1 MTDERDE
8 QPVVDMESLFQDEV
22 INAEQVNQT
31 IRDSGAPAGTYQSD
45 PDEYPLNAYP
55 KERELKDV
63 EGAVIGKR
71 RSIDIVGLFTGRF
84 DGADVRTRIR
94 FTISPDYG
102 KRKVYEGDQW
112 IGEYLDK
119 PDSQSKLYAQAV
131 KAYEATVKEL
141 PKGVIQLIEWLREN
155 PFRVRTMQGSNGD
168 PVVLAISPVRR
179 GR

>member
-1 MTDERDE
+1 MSEENE
-8 QPVVDMESLFQDEV
+8 QVLDIDTLFQDEV

-31 IRDSGAPAGTYQSD
+31 IRDSGAPAGTYTSN
-45 PDEYPLNAYP
+45 PEEYPLNAYV

-71 RSIDIVGLFTGRF
+71 RSIDIVGLFQMKDTK
-84 DGADVRTRIR
+84 TRIR

-112 IGEYLDK
+112 TGEYLDK
-119 PDSQSKLYAQAV
+119 PDSQSKLFAQAV
-131 KAYEATVKEL
+131 KVYEAARKEL
-141 PKGVIQLIEWLREN
+141 PKGVPQLVEFLREES
-155 PFRVRTMQGSNGD
+155 FSVRTMVGRDGE
-168 PVVLAISPVRR
+168 PVVLNVLARR

>member
-1 MTDERDE
+1 MTDETNE
-8 QPVVDMESLFQDEV
+8 QPEVTMDSLFTDEV

-71 RSIDIVGLFTGRF
+71 RSIDIVGLFSMKDTK
-84 DGADVRTRIR
+84 TRIR

-112 IGEYLDK
+112 TGEYLDK
-119 PDSQSKLYAQAV
+119 PDSQSKLYAQSV
-131 KAYEATVKEL
+131 KAYEATVKEM
-141 PKGVIQLIEWLREN
+141 PKSIPALVEFLTST
-155 PFRVRTMQGSNGD
+155 PFRVRTMVGRDGE
-168 PVVLAISPVRR
+168 PVVLAVSPAGR

>member
-1 MTDERDE
+1 VTDETNE
-8 QPVVDMESLFQDEV
+8 QVETPDIESMFQDEV
-22 INAEQVNQT
+22 INAEQINQT

-71 RSIDIVGLFTGRF
+71 RSIDIVGLFTMK
-84 DGADVRTRIR
+84 DTKTRIR

-102 KRKVYEGDQW
+102 KRKVYENESW
-112 IGEYLDK
+112 TGEYLDK

-131 KAYEATVKEL
+131 KAYEATVKEM
-141 PKGVIQLIEWLREN
+141 PKSVPALVEFLIAT
-155 PFRVRTMQGSNGD
+155 PFRVRTMVGRDGE
-168 PVVLAISPVRR
+168 PVVLAISPAGR

>member
-22 INAEQVNQT
+22 INAEQINQT

-45 PDEYPLNAYP
+45 PEEYPLNAYP

-71 RSIDIVGLFTGRF
+71 RSIDIVGLFSMKDT
-84 DGADVRTRIR
+84 RTRIR

-112 IGEYLDK
+112 TGEYLDK

-131 KAYEATVKEL
+131 KAYEATVKEM
-141 PKGVIQLIEWLREN
+141 PKTVPALVEFLTST
-155 PFRVRTMQGSNGD
+155 PFRVRTMQGRDGEL
-168 PVVLAISPVRR
+168 VALAISPAGR

>member
-8 QPVVDMESLFQDEV
+8 QVETPDIDTMFADEV
-22 INAEQVNQT
+22 INADQINQT

-63 EGAVIGKR
+63 EGAVIGER
-71 RSIDIVGLFTGRF
+71 RSIDIVGLFTMK
-84 DGADVRTRIR
+84 DTKTRIR

-102 KRKVYEGDQW
+102 KRKVYQGDEW
-112 IGEYLDK
+112 TGEYLDK

-131 KAYEATVKEL
+131 KAYEATVKEM
-141 PKGVIQLIEWLREN
+141 PKGVPQLVEFLVSTPI
-155 PFRVRTMQGSNGD
+155 RVRTMVGRDGE
-168 PVVLAISPVRR
+168 PVVLAISPAGR